1 MRNDDSYEAY
11 KRKFNLGVVGV
22 IILMLVLWF
31 GNFDTVITKRTGFR
45 YSFVSDMD
53 CLIQTLPMII

>member
-22 IILMLVLWF
+22 IILCWCF
-31 GNFDTVITKRTGFR
+31 GLGILMVRTTIGS
-45 YSFVSDMD
+45 YW
-53 CLIQTLPMII
+53 LKI